1 MAVLVTGGGGF
12 VGLNLVEALL
22 ERGQEVILFDNSRV
36 YAIYWVG
43 LENAREA
50 DEPLF
55 RHVMD
60 TFTFPSD
67 G

>member
-1 MAVLVTGGGGF
+1 MTGRLQRQTLGS
-12 VGLNLVEALL
+12 ESIW
-22 ERGQEVILFDNSRV
+22 EVILFDDSRV